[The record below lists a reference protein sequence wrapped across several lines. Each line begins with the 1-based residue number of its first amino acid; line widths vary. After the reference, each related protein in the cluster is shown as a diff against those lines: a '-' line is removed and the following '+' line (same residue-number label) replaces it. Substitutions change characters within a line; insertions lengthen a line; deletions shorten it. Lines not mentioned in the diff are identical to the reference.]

1 MAGNCLVKMGE
12 HDQAAN
18 IYRDAFST
26 SVVTNSNN
34 NSIKEDDVNVQKSAA
49 DASPPEVQTVQ
60 FRKEQ
65 VLKEQTGLK
74 EQAVQLVK
82 EHSASSSMTSSKS
95 ASLPDTRPVA
105 AEKIDGSAESI
116 THAPVSITDLD
127 LSAMVARAERFDKI
141 NHDNFSG
148 VFSL

>member
-65 VLKEQTGLK
+65 ALKEQTGLK

-82 EHSASSSMTSSKS
+82 ELSASSSMTSSKS
-95 ASLPDTRPVA
+95 ASSRPVA
-105 AEKIDGSAESI
+105 AEKTDGSAESI

>member
-82 EHSASSSMTSSKS
+82 ELSASSSMTSSKS
-95 ASLPDTRPVA
+95 ASSRPVA
-105 AEKIDGSAESI
+105 AEKTDGIAESI